1 MANGKKTTK
10 KKPPDLKVVD
20 DKKVEAAAP
29 DPKPAEINPFRL
41 EDLVVQPAY
50 KAGVNMVTSAAT
62 IPVLEKP
69 GPQTFFMTH
78 PDPQYA
84 QTLWGVKWHE
94 SEDPSRGEIYIL
106 HPSIQAAMQ
115 EEKTFRRY
123 KVYYCQSQTGREFLV
138 AAAMPE
144 DGDKSLWLQSKHE
157 GLEAA
162 RSRFLKM
169 FSNQPAGQW
178 QYSYA
183 ETDGPE
189 TPPNWSQESYQSIL
203 MRGFRTPRQDRYIAT
218 LDHYVVRA
226 LKGRRPC

>member
-1 MANGKKTTK
+1 
-10 KKPPDLKVVD
+10 
-20 DKKVEAAAP
+20 
-29 DPKPAEINPFRL
+29 
-41 EDLVVQPAY
+41 
-50 KAGVNMVTSAAT
+50 MVTSAAT

-84 QTLWGVKWHE
+84 QTFWGVKWHE
-94 SEDPSRGEIYIL
+94 SEDPSRGEIYIM
-106 HPSIQAAMQ
+106 HPSVQAAMQ

-123 KVYYCQSQTGREFLV
+123 KIYYCTSQTGREFLV

-144 DGDKSLWLQSKHE
+144 AGDKSLWLPSKHE

-178 QYSYA
+178 QYTYA

-189 TPPNWSQESYQSIL
+189 TPPNWSQESYISIL
-203 MRGFRTPRQDRYIAT
+203 MRGFKTPRQDRYIAT
-218 LDHYVVRA
+218 LDHLVVRA